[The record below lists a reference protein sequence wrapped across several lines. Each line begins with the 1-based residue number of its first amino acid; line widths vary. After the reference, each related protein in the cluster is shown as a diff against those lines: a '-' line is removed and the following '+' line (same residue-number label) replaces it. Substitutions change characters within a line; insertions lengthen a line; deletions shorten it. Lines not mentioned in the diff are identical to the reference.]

1 LTAALA
7 GNNLEGHSL
16 IMKSRNFA
24 LTWGVAMVAMRG
36 RARERV

>member
-24 LTWGVAMVAMRG
+24 LTWGVADGGEARP
-36 RARERV
+36 RA